1 MGTAVGLAAVLVAG
15 PAFGASGHPVNQSN
29 LVADEPGQA
38 VLVDSD
44 LVNAWGMSQS
54 PTSPVWVS
62 DAETGV
68 ATIYTGISSTTVTK
82 VPLTVTIPEG
92 EPTGQVFNG
101 SEDFVVTDGTAHGPA
116 RFIFAS
122 EAGVISGWNPAVG
135 TMGAPPPSTHAIA
148 AATDPGA
155 IYKGLAM
162 AAVEGHNYLYAANFH
177 AGNVDVFN
185 SAFGRVRWA
194 GAFKDR
200 DLPEGYAPFDV
211 AELNGMLYV
220 SYALQDEDRKDDVSG
235 RHHGFVDIFSNS
247 GTLLRRLIRGG
258 DLNSPWGMALAPD
271 GFGNLGGALLVGNFG
286 NGQIHAYDAW
296 TGQSRGR
303 LTGAD
308 GKVLEID
315 GLWGLMFGN
324 GTSAP
329 ANALMFTAGPDDEAH
344 GLFGVITARS

>member
-1 MGTAVGLAAVLVAG
+1 VGTAIGLAVVLVAG
-15 PAFGASGHPVNQSN
+15 PAFGASGHPVNQAN

-38 VLVDSD
+38 VLVDSN

-68 ATIYTGISSTTVTK
+68 STLYTGITTTTVTK

-92 EPTGQVFNG
+92 APTGQVFNG
-101 SEDFVVTDGTAHGPA
+101 TSDFVVSDGTASRPA
-116 RFIFAS
+116 PFIFAS
-122 EAGVISGWNPAVG
+122 EEGVISGWNPGVG

-155 IYKGLAM
+155 VYKGLAM

-177 AGNVDVFN
+177 AGSVDVFN
-185 SAFGRVRWA
+185 AAFERVRWA
-194 GAFKDR
+194 GAFKDSEI
-200 DLPEGYAPFDV
+200 PAGYAPFNI
-211 AELNGMLYV
+211 AALNGALYV
-220 SYALQDEDRKDDVSG
+220 SYALQDEEGEDDVAG
-235 RHHGFVDIFSNS
+235 AHHGFVDIFSNS
-247 GTLLRRLIRGG
+247 GTLLRRLIRRR
-258 DLNSPWGMALAPD
+258 DLNSPWGMVIAPD
-271 GFGNLGGALLVGNFG
+271 GFGKLGGSLLVGNFG
-286 NGQIHAYDAW
+286 DGRIHSYDAW

-308 GKVLEID
+308 GKALEIE

-324 GTSAP
+324 GTSADR
-329 ANALMFTAGPDDEAH
+329 NALLFTAGPDDEEH
-344 GLFGVITARS
+344 GLFGVITARN